1 MRGDG
6 LVALAAAL
14 RLARMGHC
22 VELVSSDRRWRRDA
36 AHPLAAELSPVLEL
50 PSAWRDLFAK
60 SGRSMDAE
68 LTGCGVELVE
78 APGQEHTMADATLN
92 LPTERAAQLAAI
104 RQTYGQAAAIRWRD
118 LLDEADE
125 VWRARRT
132 LGLERP
138 LTSRPRLR
146 GLPAILRARP
156 TLSGA
161 AGGLPPLLAA
171 ALTDLGPTAGGTAKG
186 SGAWLLAA
194 DLAVIRVFGRWQLL
208 GPEGPTDLQ
217 PLLDLLDARAARLGI
232 AVVTEPTVRPDVAID
247 TEAVTSWHRV
257 LEHRTPY
264 RAPTCTRIVEPSAGQ
279 RLEGIQERI
288 VHTPDGPVTTWRW
301 THGDQLVTLSHDHTH
316 PLPDPTRGPAL
327 STVRAWARRPPLAW
341 AERHRI
347 PTLTAGAA
355 SHGGPE
361 PWAQLLTGSLAA
373 YRTHLALT
381 GEDVSPT
388 NRAVGADGRISAHR
402 RGPTGARS

>member
-6 LVALAAAL
+6 LVALSAAL
-14 RLARMGHC
+14 RLARLGHR
-22 VELVSSDRRWRRDA
+22 VELVSSARRWRGDA
-36 AHPLAAELSPVLEL
+36 GSPLAAELSPVLEL

-68 LTGCGVELVE
+68 LAGCGLELAE
-78 APGQEHTMADATLN
+78 APAPLHTLADAALS
-92 LPTERAAQLAAI
+92 LPTERAAQLAAV
-104 RQTYGQAAAIRWRD
+104 RENCGQAAATRWRD

-146 GLPAILRARP
+146 SLPAMLRARP
-156 TLSGA
+156 TLSEA
-161 AGGLPPLLAA
+161 TAGLPPLLAA
-171 ALTDLGPTAGGTAKG
+171 ALTDLGPTAGGSARS

-194 DLAVIRVFGRWQLL
+194 DLAVTRVFGRWQLV

-217 PLLDLLDARAARLGI
+217 PLLDLLDARIARLGI
-232 AVVTEPTVRPDVAID
+232 SVVTEPTVRPDVAID
-247 TEAVTSWHRV
+247 TGTAASPHRV
-257 LEHRTPY
+257 LERRTCY
-264 RAPTCTRIVEPSAGQ
+264 LAPTCTRLVEPAAGE
-279 RLEGIQERI
+279 RVEGVHEQLT
-288 VHTPDGPVTTWRW
+288 HTPDGPVITWRW
-301 THGDQLVTLSHDHTH
+301 RAGDQLVTLSHDHTH
-316 PLPDPTRGPAL
+316 PLPDPTRGLAL
-327 STVRAWARRPPLAW
+327 STTRAWARRPPLAW
-341 AERHRI
+341 TERRGI

-361 PWAQLLTGSLAA
+361 PWAQLLTGALAA

-402 RGPTGARS
+402 RGPAGSRS